1 MRSSPNILKMDG
13 KMMAVSLIQ
22 FLGCIESRTV
32 KSAFACN
39 VFNLFE
45 VTNTLRQAAETS
57 HDIHISACECSRTHL
72 LLLYLQS
79 LLCVKNKMLK

>member
-1 MRSSPNILKMDG
+1 
-13 KMMAVSLIQ
+13 MMAVSLIQ
-22 FLGCIESRTV
+22 FLGCIENRTV

-57 HDIHISACECSRTHL
+57 HDIHACECSRTHL

-79 LLCVKNKMLK
+79 LLCVKNKILK